1 MGRIQSRTG
10 HTTID
15 PRMSSKNMLSSLQ
28 PRCHALVPCG
38 GTGSRAG
45 VGVPKQYRRVAGRSV
60 LAHSLAALTGVM
72 RLAQVVVLVSP
83 DDAHIDRFPL
93 EGTSDAGPQCVVAR
107 CAGPTRAHTVANG
120 LAWLSA
126 QGAQPQDWVLV
137 HDAAR
142 CLVTSDQV
150 NRLMDACLPDA
161 IGGLLAHKLPDTLK
175 TCRDGRVA
183 STVPREDKWL
193 AQTPQM
199 FRLGDLSRALSVS
212 QLSDHA
218 RITDE
223 ASAMEA
229 VGLSPLL
236 VESGAENFKLTYP
249 ADFAMAEAIL
259 QARGVGTSAHERPV
273 SP

>member
-1 MGRIQSRTG
+1 M
-10 HTTID
+10 
-15 PRMSSKNMLSSLQ
+15 
-28 PRCHALVPCG
+28 
-38 GTGSRAG
+38 
-45 VGVPKQYRRVAGRSV
+45 VAGRSV
-60 LAHSLAALTGVM
+60 LAHSLAALAGVS

-83 DDAHIDRFPL
+83 DDSHIDRFAWDGALGSAP
-93 EGTSDAGPQCVVAR
+93 PCVLAR
-107 CAGPTRAHTVANG
+107 CAGATRAHTVANG

-126 QGAQPQDWVLV
+126 QGAEPHDWVLV

-150 NRLMDACLPDA
+150 NRLMDACLADA
-161 IGGLLAHKLPDTLK
+161 VGGLLAHKLPDTLK
-175 TCRDGRVA
+175 TCREGRVA
-183 STVPREDKWL
+183 ATVPREDKWL

-199 FRLGDLSRALSVS
+199 FRLGDLSRALSLS
-212 QLSDHA
+212 QPSDHA
-218 RITDE
+218 HITDE

-259 QARGVGTSAHERPV
+259 RARGAGSSTHEQRL
-273 SP
+273 

>member
-1 MGRIQSRTG
+1 
-10 HTTID
+10 
-15 PRMSSKNMLSSLQ
+15 MSSKNMPSSLQ
-28 PRCHALVPCG
+28 ARCHALVPCG
-38 GTGSRAG
+38 GSGSRAG
-45 VGVPKQYRRVAGRSV
+45 AGVPKQYRMVAGRPV
-60 LAHSLAALTGVM
+60 LAHSLAALAGVD

-83 DDAHIDRFPL
+83 EDSHIAHFPMD
-93 EGTSDAGPQCVVAR
+93 GARVSAVTCVVAR
-107 CAGPTRAHTVANG
+107 CAGATRAHTVANG

-126 QGAQPQDWVLV
+126 HGAQPHDWVLV

-142 CLVTSDQV
+142 CLVTSEQV
-150 NRLMDACLPDA
+150 NRLMDACLADTV
-161 IGGLLAHKLPDTLK
+161 GGLLAHKLPDTLK

-183 STVPREDKWL
+183 ATVPREDKWL

-212 QLSDHA
+212 RSTDHA
-218 RITDE
+218 HITDE

-229 VGLSPLL
+229 LGLSPLL

-259 QARGVGTSAHERPV
+259 RARGLGSSNPEQLP
-273 SP
+273 